1 MFSAAQHGSA
11 SFSMAQHGSAQHC
24 MLMHRFEHEMH
35 NPHTPPKGPCTP
47 LGPLGQPCI
56 PMVTNMAIQHNSAH
70 FSMVQLSSAQHPL
83 AMHGFAGGVHSP
95 HAPPKGPC
103 TPLGPPRAHGTRH
116 NTPKL
121 LCVAAHGLASAKFS
135 TTPFGHAWV
144 WRYMGLRAERTAPMP
159 PRRGL
164 VHPPAHPGSLA
175 FPH

>member
-56 PMVTNMAIQHNSAH
+56 PMVTNMAIQHSSAQ
-70 FSMVQLSSAQHPL
+70 FSMVQHNTLWPCMGLQGECTASMPPQRGLARPL
-83 AMHGFAGGVHSP
+83 AHHERMA
-95 HAPPKGPC
+95 HAT
-103 TPLGPPRAHGTRH
+103 TP
-116 NTPKL
+116 PKL

-144 WRYMGLRAERTAPMP
+144 W
-159 PRRGL
+159 
-164 VHPPAHPGSLA
+164 
-175 FPH
+175 

>member
-1 MFSAAQHGSA
+1 MHSQHPAQPKGDAQAHFRARKAPFRMVVHGACSAQLSMVQHCSA

-56 PMVTNMAIQHNSAH
+56 PMVTNMAIQHSSAQ

-116 NTPKL
+116 NTPQTA
-121 LCVAAHGLASAKFS
+121 LCGCPWLGVS
-135 TTPFGHAWV
+135 
-144 WRYMGLRAERTAPMP
+144 
-159 PRRGL
+159 
-164 VHPPAHPGSLA
+164 
-175 FPH
+175 